1 MGSINPSYSNY
12 YCWLVMNLQWKRVS
26 SGLPSR
32 LQEVLEMKHPRPPLN
47 LSIWWTVLWYWAAES
62 CWLFCIEEKGYRETC
77 IRDGNMVF
85 WAAQLRNHS
94 SLINFV
100 LHWLNYDLHRVM
112 STRAWTVICK
122 CYRFKHVFVSVRLI
136 YLFFDLKYI
145 AVALFCVIWLKL
157 KSSSFKR
164 TFSTLLSATL
174 LYHLE
179 AAC

>member
-32 LQEVLEMKHPRPPLN
+32 LQEVLEISWNRHTKHPRPPLN
-47 LSIWWTVLWYWAAES
+47 LSIWILLA
-62 CWLFCIEEKGYRETC
+62 LLHRGKGLSWNLHKRWQY
-77 IRDGNMVF
+77 GF

-94 SLINFV
+94 SPINFV

-122 CYRFKHVFVSVRLI
+122 CHRFKHVFVSVR
-136 YLFFDLKYI
+136 FDLSIFRSEIY
-145 AVALFCVIWLKL
+145 
-157 KSSSFKR
+157 SSSIVLCNLAKIKI
-164 TFSTLLSATL
+164 
-174 LYHLE
+174 
-179 AAC
+179 

>member
-1 MGSINPSYSNY
+1 MG
-12 YCWLVMNLQWKRVS
+12 CLLVYKKSKLFGRLLPLITHETPTS
-26 SGLPSR
+26 SSQFVHLVNCAVI
-32 LQEVLEMKHPRPPLN
+32 L
-47 LSIWWTVLWYWAAES
+47 S
-62 CWLFCIEEKGYRETC
+62 CWILLALLHRGKGLSWNLHKGWQY
-77 IRDGNMVF
+77 GF